1 MAEPKITKSQ
11 EIATDV
17 AALLRARN
25 PIIWIV
31 SKEEA
36 RVERYLVE
44 ASASAGYVARTWDV
58 AQGPREIDGKMV
70 PYGDG
75 DPTGMLGAIDRLAR
89 GEGGYEQQKAQRNV
103 WIMRDLPPWLGG
115 PAGAATLRMLRN
127 LARFLPTTV
136 RERAQAIVVLSPSG
150 EVPPELANHAS
161 VIEWPMPDRAE
172 IAAILD
178 ATVGGLGDKIEPLNG
193 NRESA
198 IDAAVG
204 LSGEEA
210 AACYAK
216 SAVQLK
222 KIDPPTVAQ
231 EKKRVIARERV
242 LEWFDPLPGGL
253 DAVGGLE
260 NLKGWLVSRKSAYSA
275 AARAYGLPAPKGA
288 MLVGKDG
295 RMIANN
301 PDIEPP
307 KTREVKIGDRLV
319 TQEWNGAMWKNI
331 GEADRREVPAGYSRD
346 ENGNLKIDPGYMRDQ
361 IEMKKAGALT
371 LAQDEA
377 SCIVYGMPREAVKM
391 GSAMQSVALDRMAA
405 LKTDHLLRMQGGA
418 DYVADG
424 GEIGTEDY

>member
-1 MAEPKITKSQ
+1 MSEPKPTKSQ
-11 EIATDV
+11 EIAADV

-44 ASASAGYVARTWDV
+44 AAASAGYVARTWDV
-58 AQGPREIDGKMV
+58 AQGPREIDGNQV

-75 DPTGMLGAIDRLAR
+75 DPTGMFGAIDVLAR
-89 GEGGYEQQKAQRNV
+89 GGIGYEKAKPQRNV

-127 LARFLPTTV
+127 LARFLPTTA
-136 RERAQAIVVLSPSG
+136 RDRAQAIVVLSPSG
-150 EVPPELANHAS
+150 DVPPELANHAT

-178 ATVGGLGDKIEPLNG
+178 ATVSGGGDKIEPLNG
-193 NRESA
+193 NRETA

-216 SAVQLK
+216 SLVQLRR
-222 KIDPPTVAQ
+222 IDPPTVAQ

-260 NLKGWLVSRKSAYSA
+260 NLKDWLVARKTAYSPE
-275 AARAYGLPAPKGA
+275 ARAYGLPAPRGVF
-288 MLVGKDG
+288 L
-295 RMIANN
+295 
-301 PDIEPP
+301 
-307 KTREVKIGDRLV
+307 
-319 TQEWNGAMWKNI
+319 
-331 GEADRREVPAGYSRD
+331 
-346 ENGNLKIDPGYMRDQ
+346 
-361 IEMKKAGALT
+361 AGAFSGLT
-371 LAQDEA
+371 EEERDGVTDACAYRRILVSGSQLALQAIARAEQLA
-377 SCIVYGMPREAVKM
+377 GRGVNKQM
-391 GSAMQSVALDRMAA
+391 VA
-405 LKTDHLLRMQGGA
+405 QG
-418 DYVADG
+418 YHSHDG
-424 GEIGTEDY
+424 GQTWHNGH